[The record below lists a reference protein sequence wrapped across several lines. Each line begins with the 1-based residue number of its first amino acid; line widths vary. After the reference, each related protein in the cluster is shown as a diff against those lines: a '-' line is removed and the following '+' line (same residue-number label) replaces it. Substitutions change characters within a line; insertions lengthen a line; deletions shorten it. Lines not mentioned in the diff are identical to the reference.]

1 MLLVYIDHE
10 LIAALPQV
18 RYDAMMR
25 ACLAHADELAEQGVL
40 LESQQLE
47 LPPVARTVRS
57 RDARMRVLDGPFAE
71 TKEYL
76 GGFNL
81 IEARDL
87 AHAELIAA
95 EFPWTQIG
103 SIEVRA
109 VRDMGVVRE
118 QVSKS
123 A

>member
-1 MLLVYIDHE
+1 
-10 LIAALPQV
+10 
-18 RYDAMMR
+18 MMR
-25 ACLAHADELAEQGVL
+25 ECLAHADQLATQGVL

-47 LPPVARTVRS
+47 LPPAARTVRS
-57 RDARMRVLDGPFAE
+57 RDARLRVLDGPFAE

-87 AHAELIAA
+87 AHAEQLAA
-95 EFPWTQIG
+95 DFPWTQIG

-109 VRDMGVVRE
+109 VRDMDNVRT
-118 QVSKS
+118 QVGAAAAS

>member
-1 MLLVYIDHE
+1 MLLVYIDHA
-10 LIAALPQV
+10 LIAALPQP

-25 ACLAHADELAEQGVL
+25 ECLAHADDLAAQGIL
-40 LESQQLE
+40 LDAQQLE
-47 LPPVARTVRS
+47 LPPVARTVRT
-57 RDARMRVLDGPFAE
+57 RDAQTRVLDGPFAE

-81 IEARDL
+81 IEARDQ
-87 AHAELIAA
+87 AHAEQLAA
-95 EFPWTQIG
+95 EFPWTRIG

-109 VRDMGVVRE
+109 VRDIGMVRK